1 MTETKPQP
9 RPTAHENAAEIIT
22 PPEIVERLNK
32 AIVAAVGAPQI
43 KERLLAFG
51 LQPTGTSAAELA
63 RIQKADSGLWAP
75 AVKASGFTP
84 EQ

>member
-1 MTETKPQP
+1 MQTPQ
-9 RPTAHENAAEIIT
+9 
-22 PPEIVERLNK
+22 
-32 AIVAAVGAPQI
+32 G

-51 LQPTGTSAAELA
+51 LNPTGKTAEELA
-63 RIQKADSGLWAP
+63 RIQKADSEVWAP

>member
-1 MTETKPQP
+1 VFAPAK
-9 RPTAHENAAEIIT
+9 T
-22 PPEIVERLNK
+22 PPDMVERLNK
-32 AIVAAVGAPQI
+32 AIVAAVQAPAVR
-43 KERLLAFG
+43 ERLLAFG

-63 RIQKADSGLWAP
+63 RIQQADSARWEP